1 MFSET
6 DSSVTSMFDLYREKK
21 EEDDEWD
28 DDEEKEDED
37 AAVKYIA

>member
-6 DSSVTSMFDLYREKK
+6 DSSVTGMFDLYREKK